1 MKGRVAS
8 AYAASA
14 GRAEGNELLAGE
26 IIAFQE
32 GIDDPGHYAPPD
44 REAHNHGIVASDCLL
59 SDCFQRFRRIPMLM
73 RQARFSV
80 NLPLLYTPFRY

>member
-32 GIDDPGHYAPPD
+32 GIDDPGTTPHQIGKPT
-44 REAHNHGIVASDCLL
+44 ITAS
-59 SDCFQRFRRIPMLM
+59 
-73 RQARFSV
+73 
-80 NLPLLYTPFRY
+80 